1 MSAVPASSAD
11 SLLEPGSF
19 PVSASNTLADLL
31 HELGDVPLARIRR
44 NPYPGTATVKDVERI
59 QAEEKRYFELVDG
72 VLVEKAM
79 GYRESVL
86 AMVFIWH
93 FQNYSRSH
101 RRGMI
106 AGPDGLLQ
114 LIPKLVRGPDAS
126 FTFRDSVEGG
136 KVPTAP
142 VPLLVPD
149 VVVEVM
155 SPSNTRREMERKLGE
170 YLSAGV
176 RLIWYVYPEE
186 RVVDIYAAS
195 PTPRRLTAA
204 DTLDG
209 GDVLPGFTL
218 KLAELFA
225 EVD

>member
-1 MSAVPASSAD
+1 MSIANLPPDEYLAEMPLPSSVPD
-11 SLLEPGSF
+11 
-19 PVSASNTLADLL
+19 TLADLL
-31 HELGDVPLARIRR
+31 HELGDVPLSRIRR
-44 NPYPGTATVKDVERI
+44 YPYPGTATVKDVERI

-79 GYRESVL
+79 GYKESLL
-86 AMVFIWH
+86 ASVFIEY
-93 FQNYSRSH
+93 FRLYSRSH
-101 RRGMI
+101 GRGLV
-106 AGPDGLLQ
+106 AGESGLVQ

-126 FTFRDSVEGG
+126 FIFRANVDGG
-136 KVPTAP
+136 KVPSAP

-155 SPSNTRREMERKLGE
+155 SISNTRREMQRKLGE

-186 RVVDIYAAS
+186 RAIDVYAGSQTAH
-195 PTPRRLTAA
+195 RLTVV

-209 GDVLPGFTL
+209 SDVLPGFTL

-225 EVD
+225 ELD

>member
-1 MSAVPASSAD
+1 MSIASTSPTD
-11 SLLEPGSF
+11 SLLGEGCF
-19 PVSASNTLADLL
+19 PFSASNTLADLL
-31 HELGDVPLARIRR
+31 HELGDVPLSRIRR
-44 NPYPGTATVKDVERI
+44 FPSPGTATVKDVERI

-79 GYRESVL
+79 GYKESML
-86 AMVFIWH
+86 ALAFGEYFRV
-93 FQNYSRSH
+93 YSRTH
-101 RRGMI
+101 KRGI
-106 AGPDGLLQ
+106 VAGADGLLQ
-114 LIPKLVRGPDAS
+114 LIPELVRGPDAA
-126 FTFRDSVEGG
+126 FTFRDRLVDG
-136 KVPTAP
+136 KIPGAQ

-186 RVVDIYAAS
+186 RVVDVYAAS
-195 PTPRRLTAA
+195 PTPRRLTSA
-204 DTLDG
+204 DILDG

-218 KLAELFA
+218 KLAELFS
-225 EVD
+225 ELD

>member
-1 MSAVPASSAD
+1 MSIANLPPHEFVAELPLPSS
-11 SLLEPGSF
+11 
-19 PVSASNTLADLL
+19 VSDTLADLL
-31 HELGDVPLARIRR
+31 YELGDVPPSRIRR
-44 NPYPGTATVKDVERI
+44 YPYPGTATVKDVERI

-72 VLVEKAM
+72 VLVEKAT
-79 GYRESVL
+79 GYRESIR
-86 AMVFIWH
+86 AMAFGEYFRV
-93 FQNYSRSH
+93 YSRSH
-101 RRGMI
+101 KRGI
-106 AGPDGLLQ
+106 VAGADGLLQ
-114 LIPKLVRGPDAS
+114 LIPNLVRGPDAA
-126 FTFRDSVEGG
+126 FTFRDSLEVG
-136 KVPTAP
+136 KVPSAP

-155 SPSNTRREMERKLGE
+155 SISNTRREMQRKLGE

-186 RVVDIYAAS
+186 RVVDVYAGS
-195 PTPRRLTAA
+195 PTAHRLTSA

-225 EVD
+225 ELD

>member
-1 MSAVPASSAD
+1 MSIANLPPNDFVAEMPLPSS
-11 SLLEPGSF
+11 
-19 PVSASNTLADLL
+19 VSGTLADLL
-31 HELGDVPLARIRR
+31 HELGDVPLSRIRR
-44 NPYPGTATVKDVERI
+44 YPYPGTATVQDVERI

-79 GYRESVL
+79 GYRESIL
-86 AMVFIWH
+86 ATVFIWH

-101 RRGMI
+101 SRGLV
-106 AGPDGLLQ
+106 AGADGLLQ
-114 LIPKLVRGPDAS
+114 LIPKLVRGPDAA
-126 FTFRDSVEGG
+126 FTFRANVEGG
-136 KVPTAP
+136 KIPSAP

-149 VVVEVM
+149 VVVEVL

-176 RLIWYVYPEE
+176 RLIWYVDPEE
-186 RVVDIYAAS
+186 RVVDVYAGL
-195 PTPRRLTAA
+195 PTAHRLTAA

-218 KLAELFA
+218 NLAELFA
-225 EVD
+225 ELD

>member
-1 MSAVPASSAD
+1 MSIAQLPPTEDLAT
-11 SLLEPGSF
+11 EIPF
-19 PVSASNTLADLL
+19 PTPVSGTLADLL
-31 HELGDVPLARIRR
+31 HELGDVPLHRIRR
-44 NPYPGTATVKDVERI
+44 YPYPGTATVQDVERI

-79 GYRESVL
+79 GFRESLL
-86 AMVFIWH
+86 ASVFVTYFH
-93 FQNYSRSH
+93 LYSRSH
-101 RRGMI
+101 GRGMI
-106 AGPDGLLQ
+106 AGESGLVQ

-126 FTFRDSVEGG
+126 FTFRDRVEGG
-136 KVPTAP
+136 KVPKAP

-155 SPSNTRREMERKLGE
+155 SISNTRREMQRKLGE

-176 RLIWYVYPEE
+176 RLVWYVYPEE
-186 RVVDIYAAS
+186 RVVDVYAGS
-195 PTPRRLTAA
+195 PAAHRLTAT

-225 EVD
+225 ELD